1 LRWFHTLF
9 VNPVFHLVTLVVGV
23 LLLRLVMRASR
34 HTGRLL
40 ARTGREGDIPR
51 LKTNKLVSTGRLWLY
66 APPLALWVAFLP
78 QVATLA

>member
-1 LRWFHTLF
+1 MAMVNNQECHPNKLRTW
-9 VNPVFHLVTLVVGV
+9 
-23 LLLRLVMRASR
+23 RLP
-34 HTGRLL
+34 GRLL
-40 ARTGREGDIPR
+40 ARMGHKGDIPR